1 MRAAT
6 MVLALGVGLAVGA
19 RAAEPAKD
27 DKPAVRELKDV
38 RVTLPAKDVNK
49 PAEIKTAEEAAKVF
63 DKDALEKVKKDVD
76 FNKEKLVC
84 FDWEGSGQDT
94 VTFKLDKD
102 KDAQVVVFTYTRGR
116 TKDLRMHARVF
127 VMPKEMKWRVGDD
140 KKE

>member
-6 MVLALGVGLAVGA
+6 MVLALGLGLAVGV

-38 RVTLPAKDVNK
+38 RPTLPAKDVNK

-63 DKDALEKVKKDVD
+63 DKDALEKVKKEVD
-76 FNKEKLVC
+76 FSKEKLVC
-84 FDWEGSGQDT
+84 FDWEGSGQDMLA
-94 VTFKLDKD
+94 FKVEKD
-102 KDAQVVVFTYTRGR
+102 KDAQVVVFTYTRGL
-116 TKDLRMHARVF
+116 TKDLGKHARVF
-127 VMPKEMKWRVGDD
+127 VMPQDMKWRVGD